1 MPPVRFIYFDLGNVL
16 LKFSVRRL
24 LHQVAELAEVPD
36 ADVKEAFF
44 DDKKYMAY
52 EMGLIDGIEYFAH
65 ICRQLGKTV
74 PSEELI
80 AAASDIFWVNDPILP
95 LLRHLANLLFPRGI
109 LSNTGPHHWTY
120 IHTAFPKI
128 MALIPTHRIASFAVH
143 AMKPYPE
150 IFKIALDEARREIPD
165 LTPEQVLLIDDLDE
179 NVAGAR
185 AFGFQAVHYRDDD
198 ALREELEALGV
209 PLPPNPVPE
218 KPES

>member
-1 MPPVRFIYFDLGNVL
+1 MQPVRFVYFDLGNVL

-36 ADVKEAFF
+36 DAIKEAFF

-52 EMGLIDGIEYFAH
+52 EMGQIDGIEYFAH
-65 ICRQLGKTV
+65 ICRQIGKTI
-74 PSEELI
+74 PSDELI

-120 IHTAFPKI
+120 IQTAFPKI
-128 MALIPTHRIASFAVH
+128 MALIPSHRIASYAVH

-150 IFKIALDEARREIPD
+150 IYKIALDEARREIPD
-165 LTPEQVLLIDDLDE
+165 LTPEQVLLIDDLEE

-185 AFGFQAVHYRDDD
+185 QFGFRAIHYTGDD
-198 ALREELEALGV
+198 ALRGELRALGV
-209 PLPPNPVPE
+209 PLPEENP
-218 KPES
+218 S

>member
-1 MPPVRFIYFDLGNVL
+1 MQSVRFVYFDLGNVL

-52 EMGLIDGIEYFAH
+52 EMGQIDGIEYFAH

-74 PSEELI
+74 PSEELV
-80 AAASDIFWVNDPILP
+80 AAASDIFWVNEPILP
-95 LLRHLANLLFPRGI
+95 LLRHLAGLLFPRGL

-120 IHTAFPKI
+120 IQTAFPKI
-128 MALIPTHRIASFAVH
+128 LALIPSHRIVSYAVH

-150 IFKIALDEARREIPD
+150 IYKIALDEARREIPD
-165 LTPEQVLLIDDLDE
+165 LTPGQILLIDDLEE
-179 NVAGAR
+179 NVKGAEE
-185 AFGFQAVHYRDDD
+185 FGFQAVHYQDDVSLEQELK
-198 ALREELEALGV
+198 ARGLPFPEENA
-209 PLPPNPVPE
+209 
-218 KPES
+218 S

>member
-1 MPPVRFIYFDLGNVL
+1 MPQVRFIYFDLGNVL

-52 EMGLIDGIEYFAH
+52 EMGQIDGIEYFAH

-74 PSEELI
+74 PSEELV
-80 AAASDIFWVNDPILP
+80 AAASDIFWVNEPILP
-95 LLRHLANLLFPRGI
+95 LLRHLAGLLFPRGL

-120 IHTAFPKI
+120 IQMAFPKI
-128 MALIPTHRIASFAVH
+128 LALIPSHRIVSYAVH

-150 IFKIALDEARREIPD
+150 IYKIALDEARREIPD
-165 LTPEQVLLIDDLDE
+165 LSPEQVLLIDDLEE
-179 NVAGAR
+179 NVKGAEE
-185 AFGFQAVHYRDDD
+185 FGFQAVHYQDD
-198 ALREELEALGV
+198 ASLERELRARGV
-209 PLPPNPVPE
+209 PLPE
-218 KPES
+218 ESAS